1 MGAYARWSGAAHQ
14 STPGALQPPRSRWR
28 VLYIEMQSRQTDGL
42 LALPGEGRM
51 RSVLRRAKTAPLSTV
66 LGLCL
71 GLCATSARAERQHI
85 VAAGQSL
92 EVIAK
97 RYKRSADELAAANG
111 LDKEVTLRGG
121 QVLTVPSD
129 GVVYVTQGQTLSTI
143 AHAHQLGS
151 LALAKANNLDP
162 AATLR
167 IGQRLLLPGYAA
179 HAKESAGEKR
189 WGKPKQRGVAK
200 MYRIWSEES
209 VVVRL
214 VDTRGAVRPAAQRQ
228 MRELLRPR
236 ESKKR
241 KTPNARLLGLMAQVS
256 DHFGGRA
263 IHIISGYRI
272 AGGFTRDSSRHVA
285 GDAIDFR
292 IPGVSLDELREYCS
306 HFPNVGVGLYPRSQF
321 VHLDVRLKAARWTDW
336 SLPGQAAILQKP
348 SDPAE
353 TGAEGS
359 SAPAP
364 RNDEIPEPSEAASE
378 PPSSP
383 PAPGDASAQGA
394 PAPRG

>member
-1 MGAYARWSGAAHQ
+1 MK
-14 STPGALQPPRSRWR
+14 P
-28 VLYIEMQSRQTDGL
+28 VI
-42 LALPGEGRM
+42 
-51 RSVLRRAKTAPLSTV
+51 RRAKMAHLST
-66 LGLCL
+66 LLSLCL
-71 GLCATSARAERQHI
+71 GLCTASARAERQHI

-92 EVIAK
+92 EIIAK

-111 LDKEVTLRGG
+111 LNKEVILRGG

-129 GVVYVTQGQTLSTI
+129 GVVYVTPGQTLSSI
-143 AHAHQLGS
+143 AHAHHLGS
-151 LALAKANNLDP
+151 LAVAKANNLDP
-162 AATLR
+162 TATLR

-179 HAKESAGEKR
+179 HAKETAGEKR

-241 KTPNARLLGLMAQVS
+241 KTPNLRLLGLMAQVS
-256 DHFGGRA
+256 DHFGGRP
-263 IHIISGYRI
+263 IHIISGYRL

-285 GDAIDFR
+285 GDAVDFR

-321 VHLDVRLKAARWTDW
+321 VHLDVRRKSARWTDW
-336 SLPGQAAILQKP
+336 SLPGQAAVLQKP
-348 SDPAE
+348 SDPKG
-353 TGAEGS
+353 TAEGS
-359 SAPAP
+359 TTPAP

-378 PPSSP
+378 PPLP
-383 PAPGDASAQGA
+383 PAPAEASAPSA
-394 PAPRG
+394 AAPRG

>member
-1 MGAYARWSGAAHQ
+1 
-14 STPGALQPPRSRWR
+14 
-28 VLYIEMQSRQTDGL
+28 
-42 LALPGEGRM
+42 M
-51 RSVLRRAKTAPLSTV
+51 RSVLRRAKKAQLST
-66 LGLCL
+66 LLSLCL
-71 GLCATSARAERQHI
+71 GLCTSSVHAERQHI

-92 EVIAK
+92 EAIAK
-97 RYKRSADELAAANG
+97 RYKRSAEELAVANG
-111 LDKEVTLRGG
+111 LNKEVTLHGG

-129 GVVYVTQGQTLSTI
+129 GVVYVIQGQTLSSI

-162 AATLR
+162 GATLR

-179 HAKESAGEKR
+179 HAKETAGEKR

-200 MYRIWSEES
+200 MYRIWSEETA
-209 VVVRL
+209 VVRL
-214 VDTRGAVRPAAQRQ
+214 VDTRGVTRPAAQRQ

-256 DHFGGRA
+256 DHFGGRP
-263 IHIISGYRI
+263 IHIISGYRL
-272 AGGFTRDSSRHVA
+272 AGGFTRDTSRHVA

-292 IPGVSLDELREYCS
+292 IPGVALDELREYCT

-321 VHLDVRLKAARWTDW
+321 VHLDVRAKPARWTDW

-348 SDPAE
+348 VEIDE
-353 TGAEGS
+353 NG
-359 SAPAP
+359 APAAANP
-364 RNDEIPEPSEAASE
+364 RLDDIPEPSEATSE
-378 PPSSP
+378 PPTPSSP
-383 PAPGDASAQGA
+383 SEATAPSAPTQ
-394 PAPRG
+394 PRG